1 MGSLSS
7 QPASR
12 TNHPKVSNTMAG
24 LKREIAQERPF
35 STPQEEALLNILR
48 TADCLQRAFNRRVR
62 EWKITGTQYNVLR
75 ILRGAHPNGLTC
87 SAIGDRMLT
96 AVPDITRLLARLKA
110 LKLVEQNRDPRDRRV
125 VWTRIADAGLHL
137 LRQMDPVIQ
146 AMPVELLRQFTPEEN
161 ATFIQF
167 LERARAHCGDTAQPV
182 SCEIHA
188 PDPSA
193 ISGA

>member
-1 MGSLSS
+1 
-7 QPASR
+7 
-12 TNHPKVSNTMAG
+12 MAG
-24 LKREIAQERPF
+24 LKSEIAQERPF
-35 STPQEEALLNILR
+35 STPHEETLLNILR

-62 EWKITGTQYNVLR
+62 EWNITGTQYNVLR

-110 LKLVEQNRDPRDRRV
+110 LGLVEQNRDPRDRRV
-125 VWTRIADAGLHL
+125 VWTRISDSGLHL

-146 AMPVELLRQFTPEEN
+146 AIPVELLSQFTPDEI
-161 ATFIQF
+161 ATFTQF

-188 PDPSA
+188 PDPASTKG
-193 ISGA
+193 S

>member
-1 MGSLSS
+1 
-7 QPASR
+7 
-12 TNHPKVSNTMAG
+12 MAG
-24 LKREIAQERPF
+24 LKREIAQERPL

-62 EWKITGTQYNVLR
+62 EWQITGTQYNVLR

-110 LKLVEQNRDPRDRRV
+110 LKLVVQNRDPRDRRV
-125 VWTRIADAGLHL
+125 VWTRISDSGLDL

-146 AMPVELLRQFTPEEN
+146 ALPVELLNQFTPEELT
-161 ATFIQF
+161 AFIRF
-167 LERARAHCGDTAQPV
+167 LERARAHCDDAAQPV
-182 SCEIHA
+182 ACELHA
-188 PDPSA
+188 PDPA
-193 ISGA
+193 ATQRA